1 MHLNFGGD
9 ELSSRD
15 EPIRERSIP
24 AFVAI
29 ARADVA
35 KTGVNGHATVNIDG
49 QLLQLPTRI
58 SDSLPQGTIGLPA
71 GFAGIPFLADG
82 VVAHVTGDG
91 AGLNDRKRVGEGT
104 GGGVRDDYG
113 GRRRIKKKKQK

>member
-1 MHLNFGGD
+1 MPAGDGYRVLALHLHFGGD
-9 ELSSRD
+9 ELSSRA

-49 QLLQLPTRI
+49 QLLKLQTRI
-58 SDSLPQGTIGLPA
+58 SDRFPQCTHGLPP
-71 GFAGIPFLADG
+71 GFTGLPCPAAG
-82 VVAHVTGDG
+82 VVAHTTADG
-91 AGLNDRKRVGEGT
+91 RG
-104 GGGVRDDYG
+104 
-113 GRRRIKKKKQK
+113 